1 MACGPSGMR
10 LQWARR
16 SCSISGAMTIK
27 DNLDRVQERIA
38 RALERAGRSPSRI
51 TIVAVTKTHGADVV
65 TAAIEAGIEDI
76 GENKVQEFLAKAPDV
91 KLPCR
96 WHLVGH
102 LQTNKVPK
110 AVGRFALIQSVD
122 SLRLAEHLSAAGGK
136 AGVTTDILLEVN
148 TSGEESKFG
157 LPVDGTLTM
166 CSLVAGLPHV
176 RIRGIMTVGPLVSD
190 PIVVGAAFAKLRLL
204 REKIEAARI
213 ENVSMEHLSMGMSDD
228 FEIAIAEGSTMVRL
242 GRVLFGEREQG

>member
-1 MACGPSGMR
+1 MT
-10 LQWARR
+10 
-16 SCSISGAMTIK
+16 MTINE
-27 DNLDRVQERIA
+27 NLERVRERIA
-38 RALERAGRSPSRI
+38 RAAERAGREPPAI
-51 TIVAVTKTHGADVV
+51 TIVAVTKTHGPEVV
-65 TAAIEAGIEDI
+65 TRAIEAGIADI
-76 GENKVQEFLAKAPDV
+76 GENKVQEFLAKAGDV

-110 AVGRFALIQSVD
+110 VIGRVALIQSVD
-122 SLRLAEHLSAAGGK
+122 SFRLAEELSRAGGK

-157 LPVDGTLTM
+157 LPLDGAMTM
-166 CSLVAGLPHV
+166 CSLVAGLPNL
-176 RIRGIMTVGPLVSD
+176 RIRGLMTVGPLASD

-204 REKIEAARI
+204 REGIETARI
-213 ENVSMEHLSMGMSDD
+213 ENVSMEHLSMGMTDD

-242 GRVLFGEREQG
+242 GRVLFGERRVD